1 MLNAKKNNV
10 KKGQSNITDFLIAV
24 LTFIGVF
31 IIFITLSDR
40 SQKDA
45 FQASSVNELTLKGIE
60 ITESF
65 LGSKGIPPDWE
76 SNPSTVQS
84 IGLVEDQ
91 NNLNLAKVIAFTS
104 IDYNLSKI
112 KIGLPQNVNY
122 LFEISDLNGNVLYKS
137 GKKPDSF
144 NKVFPFSR
152 LAILNNTAVQL
163 RLILYE

>member
-1 MLNAKKNNV
+1 MLNRKKNNV

-24 LTFIGVF
+24 LMFIGVF
-31 IIFITLSDR
+31 IIFMTLSDR

-45 FQASSVNELTLKGIE
+45 FQASSSNELILKGVE

-76 SNPSTVQS
+76 SNPSVVQS

-91 NNLNLAKVIAFTS
+91 NNLKLAKVIAFTS
-104 IDYNLSKI
+104 MDYNITKI
-112 KIGLPQNVNY
+112 KIGLPRNVNY
-122 LFEISDLNGNVLYKS
+122 LFEIRDLNGNILYRS
-137 GKKPDSF
+137 GIKPDSF